1 MSTRGGPELL
11 EVRRLWSPDR
21 KRWVVI
27 GSVGAS
33 FTFQEEADLL
43 GATYDSW
50 ADVKSGGLYET
61 ADIAEREARA
71 IIPWLANISN

>member
-1 MSTRGGPELL
+1 
-11 EVRRLWSPDR
+11 
-21 KRWVVI
+21 
-27 GSVGAS
+27 VGAS